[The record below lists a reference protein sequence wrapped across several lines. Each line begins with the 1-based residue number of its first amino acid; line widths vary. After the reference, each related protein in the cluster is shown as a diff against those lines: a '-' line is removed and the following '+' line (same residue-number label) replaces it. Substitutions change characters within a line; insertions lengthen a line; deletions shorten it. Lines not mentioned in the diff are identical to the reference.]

1 MSARDLIDD
10 RALEDEE
17 DDESFDEETGDV
29 REGPNGAKG
38 RFEDSSEEDEDDDDE
53 EAAAEVRTSCHNHP
67 RRSGL
72 TFTAA

>member
-1 MSARDLIDD
+1 MSARELIDD

-29 REGPNGAKG
+29 RERLNGTNG

-53 EAAAEVRTSCHNHP
+53 EAAAEVRCVASSYKH
-67 RRSGL
+67 S
-72 TFTAA
+72 